1 MESFNFEG
9 KNSLVVF
16 VETMEVDEGVECDV
30 YEFVGDKSKDLGIIR
45 IKAGCKTPLQKV
57 LKGTRTIEGYISG
70 KGGLA
75 IIGRGGKEKIY
86 NAEKRFEVEVKI
98 GELMQ
103 WQAAPDSD
111 LEVIEF
117 RKLGICCLTQ
127 YILK

>member
-117 RKLGICCLTQ
+117 RKLSMCCSTQ